1 MADAHARR
9 DEERRNRPS
18 RVRLCQRI
26 RAEFSEMPGLRLTR
40 EQAGRLWSM
49 PLDVCERI
57 LGELERDGFLQ
68 RLSDGSFGSP
78 DLGA

>member
-1 MADAHARR
+1 MAGVYTWVVDDRR
-9 DEERRNRPS
+9 DRLSRTRLRER
-18 RVRLCQRI
+18 I
-26 RAEFSEMPGLRLTR
+26 KAEFTEMPGLRLTR

-49 PLDVCERI
+49 PCEMCERI
-57 LGELERDGFLQ
+57 LAELEREGFVQ